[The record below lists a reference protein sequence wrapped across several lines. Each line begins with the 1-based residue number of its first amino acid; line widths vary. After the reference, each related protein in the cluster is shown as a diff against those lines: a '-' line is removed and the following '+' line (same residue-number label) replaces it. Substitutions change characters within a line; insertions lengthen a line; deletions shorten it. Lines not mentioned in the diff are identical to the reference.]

1 MLPVDAFDIK
11 KNTVNTN
18 KKRGASS
25 ESILMNPRSGFPEQ
39 KNTHFNKSEVRVSLT
54 EEYTF

>member
-1 MLPVDAFDIK
+1 MLPVDAFYIK

-18 KKRGASS
+18 EKRGESS

-39 KNTHFNKSEVRVSLT
+39 KNTHFNKSQVRVSWT
-54 EEYTF
+54 EEYKF

>member
-1 MLPVDAFDIK
+1 MPVDAFDIK

-18 KKRGASS
+18 EKRGESS

-39 KNTHFNKSEVRVSLT
+39 KITYLNKSQVRI
-54 EEYTF
+54 F

>member
-18 KKRGASS
+18 EKRGESS

-39 KNTHFNKSEVRVSLT
+39 KNTHFNKSQVRVS
-54 EEYTF
+54 